1 MSKITVKT
9 PNQLRRFLQVLA
21 EESVGQARAGMDAR
35 SQQARIAT
43 DIKQSKS
50 RFIQEEDPPNP
61 APAQP
66 ETPAAAQPETPAPPK
81 EAPKP
86 QTPPPQQNKKDTMEP
101 KLGDLIDAI
110 NVLRGVPSAK
120 DSNIEDL
127 LRTYFDT
134 LTTAEAASLVVMIRS
149 ISGVMDGKTAA
160 MDAKD
165 PRDYDI
171 ETNFGKGSENRSSEM
186 SGKAMTASPPVS
198 PEQSQGAEKIE
209 PPIKVGQGQQV
220 TEAYRT
226 KIRQLLNRS

>member
-1 MSKITVKT
+1 MNKITVKT

-21 EESVGQARAGMDAR
+21 EESVGQARAEMDAR

-50 RFIQEEDPPNP
+50 RFIQEEDPPDP
-61 APAQP
+61 APTEPTAPATP
-66 ETPAAAQPETPAPPK
+66 EPPK
-81 EAPKP
+81 EEPKLKA
-86 QTPPPQQNKKDTMEP
+86 PPPSGSKKDSIEP

-134 LTTAEAASLVVMIRS
+134 LTTAEAAGLVIMIRS
-149 ISGVMDGKTAA
+149 ISNVMDGKIGAI
-160 MDAKD
+160 DAKD

-171 ETNFGKGSENRSSEM
+171 ETNFAKGSDNKSSEM
-186 SGKAMTASPPVS
+186 IGKEISPTAPVS
-198 PEQSQGAEKIE
+198 PEPTQGSEKIE

-220 TEAYRT
+220 TEAYRA
-226 KIRQLLNRS
+226 KIRQLLSKN

>member
-1 MSKITVKT
+1 MEWKKMSKISVKT

-21 EESVGQARAGMDAR
+21 EESVGQARAEMDAR

-50 RFIQEEDPPNP
+50 RFIQEEDPPDPAPTAPKAPEPPKAEPKPQAP
-61 APAQP
+61 APAQS
-66 ETPAAAQPETPAPPK
+66 
-81 EAPKP
+81 
-86 QTPPPQQNKKDTMEP
+86 NKDSIEP

-134 LTTAEAASLVVMIRS
+134 LTTAEAAGLVVMIRS
-149 ISGVMDGKTAA
+149 IASVMDGKIGA

-171 ETNFGKGSENRSSEM
+171 ETNFGKGSDNKSSEM
-186 SGKAMTASPPVS
+186 TGKAITPTAPVS
-198 PEQSQGAEKIE
+198 PEPTQGAEKIE
-209 PPIKVGQGQQV
+209 PPIKVGQSQQV
-220 TEAYRT
+220 SESYRA